1 MLILPLCCCKRV
13 VSNRGGHYAGPN
25 FSVAVNESFKTGTVT
40 MLLILSSCQ
49 ETSRG
54 CHYMVPVCASSCI
67 QVIPSSVVA
76 ASATSRAVFGL

>member
-54 CHYMVPVCASSCI
+54 CHMVPVCASSCI